1 MCFQNKEARHQ
12 WKWVVRVIQP
22 HRVPLLQF
30 PMTRLRPSSEEHQNT
45 ACLMTVRPSTRSYS
59 RTTLESEWG
68 YPLPDDPS
76 AHPWLPRDEG
86 WNQERGSYSSY
97 FNWIDLGPSQVP
109 QYREN
114 WLIWPRLSDGKNK
127 RSPPH
132 TQTVTMLLWSLENEG
147 FSLLEKKEH

>member
-22 HRVPLLQF
+22 RRVPLLQF
-30 PMTRLRPSSEEHQNT
+30 PMTQLRPSSEEHQNT
-45 ACLMTVRPSTRSYS
+45 ACLMTVWPSTRSYS

-86 WNQERGSYSSY
+86 WNQEHGSFGSY

-114 WLIWPRLSDGKNK
+114 WLIWPRLSDGGKK
-127 RSPPH
+127 KGHQHIHR
-132 TQTVTMLLWSLENEG
+132 LLLCVYDLWRMRASHCW
-147 FSLLEKKEH
+147 KKEH